1 MFRFSLRNRLIF
13 SFLLLIILTL
23 ATLGSYIL
31 WFVHKYNLER
41 LTGNLF
47 TQAQITEQLLRV
59 HISGPPAEADLD
71 AIAKELGAEVDLR
84 LTIIDPNGVVLA
96 DSRENPALME
106 NHLHRP
112 EIAAALAGGRG
123 TAIRHSTTLDENLL
137 YVAIPMRSG
146 NEIIGIVR
154 LSTTLAHV
162 EEAYNRIR
170 SALLAAFVVT
180 TLLAI
185 AFSIRLARKYTAPLE
200 EITDVA
206 RLISEGQL
214 DKRVHIKTGD
224 EIEILGHTL
233 NNLAARLDDKLKEIV
248 AQKHKLELI
257 LQHMDNAVLLL
268 DRYGRVTDANLRAA
282 SLFGITGAML
292 GQHNIQVI
300 GNSLLD
306 KAVRETVATGE
317 NRLIMLR
324 TNLHGAKRVFQVFLA
339 PLGNDGGD
347 GVLTVFHDITV
358 LQEIQERQA
367 EFVANA
373 SHELK
378 TPLTAIK
385 GFAETLLDGAIRE
398 PALATKFVTIIHD
411 EAERMNR
418 LVDDL
423 LQLASLDARE
433 TGQQARLEPTDL
445 YKVAA
450 AVVEELSAQWRAKR
464 LSVLLDAPARPLAV
478 MANPDWLRQ
487 VLVNLLDNSIKYTPE
502 GGKILVKWWQASD
515 KALVMVQDSGIGI
528 PAKDLP
534 FIFDRFYR
542 VDRAR
547 SRRAGGTGL
556 GLAIVKHI
564 IETLG
569 GKIDVVSEPDAGT
582 TFTFTLPLA
591 KAQ

>member
-146 NEIIGIVR
+146 NEIIGVVR
-154 LSTTLAHV
+154 LSTTLSHV
-162 EEAYNRIR
+162 ETAYNRIR

-206 RLISEGQL
+206 RLIGEGQL

-268 DRYGRVTDANLRAA
+268 DRYGRVTDFNLRAA
-282 SLFGITGAML
+282 SLFSITGAML

-317 NRLIMLR
+317 NRLIQLR

-339 PLGNDGGD
+339 PLGDEGG
-347 GVLTVFHDITV
+347 GVLTVFHDITA
-358 LQEIQERQA
+358 LQEIHERQA

-398 PALATKFVTIIHD
+398 PALAAKFVTIIHG

-418 LVDDL
+418 LIADL
-423 LQLASLDARE
+423 LQLASLDART
-433 TGQQARLEPTDL
+433 TGQQTRLEPTDI

-450 AVVEELSAQWRAKR
+450 TVVEELSAQWRAKK
-464 LSVLLDAPARPLAV
+464 LSVLLDAPAQPLAV
-478 MANPDWLRQ
+478 MANPDWLKQ
-487 VLVNLLDNSIKYTPE
+487 VFVNLLDNSIKYTPD
-502 GGKILVKWWQASD
+502 GGKVLLKWWQNSD
-515 KALVMVQDSGIGI
+515 KAVFMVQDSGIGI

-547 SRRAGGTGL
+547 SRSAGGTGL

-569 GKIDVVSEPDAGT
+569 GKIDVTSEPGAGT